1 MRGAGKTPRWPSRW
15 LGTPLRS
22 LPPTDMDRTWAADD
36 PIARFAMVD
45 GSELL
50 LRWLPYA
57 ASRGLHPVE
66 DCYRAHG
73 YEVEPL
79 PPTLVLAPG
88 PVEFGQDG
96 DDRMTHGV
104 WRRFLARRAGGVWE
118 VRSAVLSVRGPTY
131 SDLSWWWWQVSG
143 PAARDRGP
151 WFSATIRRRLV
162 APRRQAAPPV

>member
-1 MRGAGKTPRWPSRW
+1 
-15 LGTPLRS
+15 
-22 LPPTDMDRTWAADD
+22 MDRMWVTDD
-36 PIARFAMVD
+36 AIARFAMRD

-50 LRWLPYA
+50 LRWLPHA

-79 PPTLVLAPG
+79 APVLALAPG
-88 PVEFGQDG
+88 PAEFGQDG
-96 DDRMTHGV
+96 DDTVTHGV
-104 WRRFLARRAGGVWE
+104 WRRFLARRDGRVWE

-131 SDLSWWWWQVSG
+131 SDLSWWWWQVTG

-151 WFSATIRRRLV
+151 WFSASIRRRL
-162 APRRQAAPPV
+162 